1 MFKKAKE
8 AVKEMAKVSG
18 KDIGVQVIVP
28 GDPDK
33 MMAINTLAQMGLT
46 LATAIR
52 FSTKVT
58 IRDCNFSDCD
68 LGASIATDE
77 GVGRRD
83 S

>member
-1 MFKKAKE
+1 MFKKTVEKT
-8 AVKEMAKVSG
+8 VVVG

-28 GDPDK
+28 VDPDK
-33 MMAINTLAQMGLT
+33 MKAINTLAQMGLT
-46 LATAIR
+46 LANAIR
-52 FSTKVT
+52 FSTQVT

-77 GVGRRD
+77 GIGRRD

>member
-1 MFKKAKE
+1 
-8 AVKEMAKVSG
+8 
-18 KDIGVQVIVP
+18 
-28 GDPDK
+28 

>member
-1 MFKKAKE
+1 MFKKAVEKT
-8 AVKEMAKVSG
+8 VSKIIG

-46 LATAIR
+46 LANAIR
-52 FSTKVT
+52 FSTQVT

-77 GVGRRD
+77 GIGRRD